1 MRRLLLTAPLLLAL
15 GACQNMNM
23 GNLVGPPPVRNYPV
37 FFAEDSSTLGDN
49 ARGIVAMAVDE
60 AKARETL
67 TAVLKDLMEACTFLS
82 QGDDFDRARVCQDV
96 AAAIVE
102 G

>member
-1 MRRLLLTAPLLLAL
+1 MDPEHFTTQEAIDALDLIRRSVADYGTVCRLMRK
-15 GACQNMNM
+15 
-23 GNLVGPPPVRNYPV
+23 VRKAGKP
-37 FFAEDSSTLGDN
+37 
-49 ARGIVAMAVDE
+49 VDE